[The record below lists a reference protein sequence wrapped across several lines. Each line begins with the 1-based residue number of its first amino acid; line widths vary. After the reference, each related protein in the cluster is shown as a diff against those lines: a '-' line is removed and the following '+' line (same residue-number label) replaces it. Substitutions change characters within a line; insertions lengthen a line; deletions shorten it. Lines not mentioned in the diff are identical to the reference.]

1 VIAETY
7 ISFRRHTLPPI
18 IAMALSIRPFPL
30 HLLISM
36 LPVLAALPAAAVSV
50 TVNGLDYDVT
60 FFEGS
65 YADHS
70 LLFQA
75 PPAGLMP
82 WWSDPSGDLASQFAF
97 QVYGSLGSGSVLG
110 YGPVFAYLYDAG
122 SDTLEGW
129 VQSIT
134 DLNVQDI
141 QNPSRTASINY
152 AILNNPPP
160 SPEPVPSPLPLFG
173 AASAYRV
180 SRTLRQKMLSRHDPI
195 SL

>member
-1 VIAETY
+1 M
-7 ISFRRHTLPPI
+7 
-18 IAMALSIRPFPL
+18 IAMALSIRSFPL
-30 HLLISM
+30 HLLIST

-75 PPAGLMP
+75 PPTGLMP

-110 YGPVFAYLYDAG
+110 YGPVFAYLNDA
-122 SDTLEGW
+122 STDTLEGW

-141 QNPSRTASINY
+141 QNPSHSAGIKY
-152 AILNNPPP
+152 AILNNPSP
-160 SPEPVPSPLPLFG
+160 SPEPVPSPLPLCG

-180 SRTLRQKMLSRHDPI
+180 SRTLRQKLLSRHDPI

>member
-1 VIAETY
+1 VIAETHV
-7 ISFRRHTLPPI
+7 SLWRHTLSRM
-18 IAMALSIRPFPL
+18 IAMALSIRSFPL
-30 HLLISM
+30 HLLIST

-50 TVNGLDYDVT
+50 TVDGLDYDVT

-75 PPAGLMP
+75 PPTGLMP

-97 QVYGSLGSGSVLG
+97 QVYGSLGNGSVLG
-110 YGPVFAYLYDAG
+110 YGPVFAYLNDA
-122 SDTLEGW
+122 STDKLEGW

-134 DLNVQDI
+134 DPNVQDI
-141 QNPSRTASINY
+141 QNPSRNAVINY
-152 AILNNPPP
+152 AILNNASPG
-160 SPEPVPSPLPLFG
+160 PEPVPSPLPLFG

-180 SRTLRQKMLSRHDPI
+180 SRKLRRETLTRNGAIYL
-195 SL
+195 